1 MLHVSAS
8 AGFLPTYN
16 LLFTVHQYVFCK
28 HKRTWIRLIAKLPKT
43 HLKWN
48 YRQFCATT
56 PMAIWQI

>member
-43 HLKWN
+43 HLKLQAILCHN
-48 YRQFCATT
+48 TNGN
-56 PMAIWQI
+56 MADLT